1 MSSRFFRQLEVAD
14 MEPRYSRN
22 IPALSEEECTL
33 LQTKR
38 IAIIGCGGLGGHL
51 IDLAARIGFGVI
63 RAVDGDIFEES
74 NLNRQLLCD
83 CSQLGKSKAQAAA
96 AHIHRVNPQIS
107 CEGIAVMLN
116 ADNAAELLAG
126 CDLVF
131 DALDSI
137 ESRRLLAYAAAA
149 SNLPV
154 AYGAIR
160 GWVAQAALYL
170 PEEPLI
176 DLLYPPDA
184 RLSDKSALAFTPA
197 LCAALQMSLAVKY
210 LCGRPVSTG
219 TLYYVDLLNM
229 ETATLPL
236 R

>member
-1 MSSRFFRQLEVAD
+1 

-22 IPALSEEECTL
+22 IPALIEEECTL

-96 AHIHRVNPQIS
+96 AYIHRVNPQIS

-137 ESRRLLAYAAAA
+137 ESRSLLAYAAAA

-160 GWVAQAALYL
+160 GWVAQAAPIFL
-170 PEEPLI
+170 
-176 DLLYPPDA
+176 
-184 RLSDKSALAFTPA
+184 KS
-197 LCAALQMSLAVKY
+197 
-210 LCGRPVSTG
+210 R
-219 TLYYVDLLNM
+219 
-229 ETATLPL
+229 
-236 R
+236 

>member
-1 MSSRFFRQLEVAD
+1 
-14 MEPRYSRN
+14 METRYSRN
-22 IPALSEEECTL
+22 IPALSEEECAL

-51 IDLAARIGFGVI
+51 IDLAARIGFGAI

-83 CSQLGKSKAQAAA
+83 CSQLGKSKAQASA
-96 AHIHRVNPQIS
+96 AHIHRVNPQVS

-131 DALDSI
+131 D
-137 ESRRLLAYAAAA
+137 LLAYAAAA

-219 TLYYVDLLNM
+219 TLYYADLLNL
-229 ETATLPL
+229 ETATLSL

>member
-1 MSSRFFRQLEVAD
+1 

-22 IPALSEEECTL
+22 IPALSEEECAL

-51 IDLAARIGFGVI
+51 IDLAARIGFGAI
-63 RAVDGDIFEES
+63 RAVDGDVFEES

-170 PEEPLI
+170 PGEPFTRQTLVSATK
-176 DLLYPPDA
+176 A
-184 RLSDKSALAFTPA
+184 RSLSRQRSALRCKCLWLSNISVVAQSQPA
-197 LCAALQMSLAVKY
+197 RFIMPIC
-210 LCGRPVSTG
+210 
-219 TLYYVDLLNM
+219 
-229 ETATLPL
+229 
-236 R
+236 